1 MVLLMLI
8 VVFLFCSFHALKST
22 AEMYLTP
29 ALEKISQ
36 ALRCSET
43 LAGVTLVAL
52 GNGAPETIIAVTSG
66 GNAENDFSIAIG
78 TIFGCVLFGTSYM
91 IYMVLKENKGRDVR
105 LDPHYVIRDVM
116 F

>member
-1 MVLLMLI
+1 
-8 VVFLFCSFHALKST
+8 
-22 AEMYLTP
+22 MYLTP

-66 GNAENDFSIAIG
+66 GNAEVVYLTLKNF
-78 TIFGCVLFGTSYM
+78 TSHAQAWDKLILSSPYFL
-91 IYMVLKENKGRDVR
+91 VNT
-105 LDPHYVIRDVM
+105 
-116 F
+116 